1 MKTKLTLSVDK
12 ELVEFGK
19 AYAKRRGLSLS
30 KFLENALEEVRARD
44 GQTFSEKWGG
54 TMVLRSDADD
64 PKLEYL
70 LRKYG

>member
-19 AYAKRRGLSLS
+19 AYAKRRGTSLS
-30 KFLENALEEVRARD
+30 KFLEEALQRIRERD
-44 GQTFSEKWGG
+44 GQTFSEKWRGKL
-54 TMVLRSDADD
+54 VPRSDADD

-70 LRKYG
+70 LKKYG

>member
-19 AYAKRRGLSLS
+19 AYAKRRGSSLS
-30 KFLENALEEVRARD
+30 KFLEEALQEIRDRD

-54 TMVLRSDADD
+54 TMVLRSDAED